1 MQHSSLDNL
10 QLENA
15 ELKASLAKANAQIA
29 WFKEQFKLLR
39 QRQFGRQTEKTEV
52 IQLALFDEF
61 EADEVTEKV
70 EPISEEKEQVT
81 YERKKSKKNGRNI
94 DTSILPRERLVHD
107 LPEDK
112 KVCTCGCA
120 LEKIGQDSSE
130 QLEFIPA
137 QIKVIEHIR
146 PKYTCRQ
153 CETIMSAPKP
163 EQPIAKC
170 LAAASLIT
178 EVIIKK
184 YDHHV
189 PLYRQ
194 SAIFAQDGID
204 ISDNTLGN
212 WVMQSTELLYP
223 LSIALWEQVAAIH
236 YLQVDETPVKILHP
250 EKKAYMWAY
259 HSLDKDN
266 RFILF
271 DFNLSRASQVVN
283 SRLQNFKGILQTDG
297 YGGYNTLREN
307 PDIVSLGCWDHSRR
321 KFVEAIKICNDNTQ
335 GIAGQLLTAINKL
348 YKIERQYKEAHPNQ
362 RHQARQKE
370 AKPLLETIFE
380 KASKASVLPKS
391 VVGKAIAYLLNNQLY
406 LAEYIH
412 HPHAQLSNCLVENL
426 IRPFALGRK
435 NWLFVGNEVCA
446 QKSALLYSLIQT
458 CKLNHINPRN
468 YFNYLLMQVHAMRRN
483 EIEPKALLPQF
494 IDLALL

>member
-15 ELKASLAKANAQIA
+15 ELKASLVKANAQIA

-184 YDHHV
+184 YDLLGIRT
-189 PLYRQ
+189 P
-194 SAIFAQDGID
+194 IFT
-204 ISDNTLGN
+204 SD
-212 WVMQSTELLYP
+212 
-223 LSIALWEQVAAIH
+223 
-236 YLQVDETPVKILHP
+236 
-250 EKKAYMWAY
+250 
-259 HSLDKDN
+259 
-266 RFILF
+266 
-271 DFNLSRASQVVN
+271 
-283 SRLQNFKGILQTDG
+283 
-297 YGGYNTLREN
+297 YG
-307 PDIVSLGCWDHSRR
+307 
-321 KFVEAIKICNDNTQ
+321 
-335 GIAGQLLTAINKL
+335 
-348 YKIERQYKEAHPNQ
+348 
-362 RHQARQKE
+362 
-370 AKPLLETIFE
+370 
-380 KASKASVLPKS
+380 
-391 VVGKAIAYLLNNQLY
+391 
-406 LAEYIH
+406 
-412 HPHAQLSNCLVENL
+412 
-426 IRPFALGRK
+426 
-435 NWLFVGNEVCA
+435 
-446 QKSALLYSLIQT
+446 
-458 CKLNHINPRN
+458 
-468 YFNYLLMQVHAMRRN
+468 
-483 EIEPKALLPQF
+483 
-494 IDLALL
+494 